1 MAKNRVTLQ
10 DIAAACGLSRNTV
23 SKVFNSRGTV
33 PESTRQQVLTKARE
47 MGYFSM
53 LETEPVDVAA
63 NSAPRS
69 IAVFSRSNSL
79 NHNFALL
86 FLKGFTDTVC
96 RMGYVVQM
104 YELCEEELKGL
115 QLPQKLALD
124 NTVGILGIELFDKGY
139 IHYLCGLGIPTI
151 MADCYYGVQQT
162 MLPCDVISME
172 NYAST
177 KVITEQ
183 TIDAGAKTLGF
194 VGDIHHCNSFYERW
208 GGFCTALRT
217 HGIKVDRQ
225 VCIHEKDGAQYSDV
239 KWLEEHLRNMPSLP
253 YVFLKDRYS
262 NEFPCS
268 NLCGECTNVIYNS
281 VPVFISEKDGIP
293 YDFQDF
299 INDAHSGTVAFHY
312 WSEQDM
318 SFRIQ
323 QTVYGLELGKYQAS
337 VWSQGGDMTDASM
350 VLYVIADGQY
360 YEAPFMNTAWADWQ
374 HPVIDNIPVTQG
386 SLVVGVKIQCGSRSW
401 GTLDDFS
408 VIRK

>member
-124 NTVGILGIELFDKGY
+124 NTVGILGIELFDKDY

-151 MADCYYGVQQT
+151 MQ
-162 MLPCDVISME
+162 
-172 NYAST
+172 
-177 KVITEQ
+177 
-183 TIDAGAKTLGF
+183 
-194 VGDIHHCNSFYERW
+194 
-208 GGFCTALRT
+208 RT
-217 HGIKVDRQ
+217 
-225 VCIHEKDGAQYSDV
+225 
-239 KWLEEHLRNMPSLP
+239 
-253 YVFLKDRYS
+253 
-262 NEFPCS
+262 
-268 NLCGECTNVIYNS
+268 
-281 VPVFISEKDGIP
+281 
-293 YDFQDF
+293 
-299 INDAHSGTVAFHY
+299 
-312 WSEQDM
+312 
-318 SFRIQ
+318 
-323 QTVYGLELGKYQAS
+323 
-337 VWSQGGDMTDASM
+337 
-350 VLYVIADGQY
+350 VL
-360 YEAPFMNTAWADWQ
+360 
-374 HPVIDNIPVTQG
+374 
-386 SLVVGVKIQCGSRSW
+386 
-401 GTLDDFS
+401 
-408 VIRK
+408 

>member
-124 NTVGILGIELFDKGY
+124 NTVGILGIELFDKDY

-183 TIDAGAKTLGF
+183 TIDAGAKTL
-194 VGDIHHCNSFYERW
+194 
-208 GGFCTALRT
+208 L
-217 HGIKVDRQ
+217 
-225 VCIHEKDGAQYSDV
+225 
-239 KWLEEHLRNMPSLP
+239 
-253 YVFLKDRYS
+253 
-262 NEFPCS
+262 
-268 NLCGECTNVIYNS
+268 
-281 VPVFISEKDGIP
+281 
-293 YDFQDF
+293 
-299 INDAHSGTVAFHY
+299 
-312 WSEQDM
+312 
-318 SFRIQ
+318 
-323 QTVYGLELGKYQAS
+323 
-337 VWSQGGDMTDASM
+337 
-350 VLYVIADGQY
+350 
-360 YEAPFMNTAWADWQ
+360 
-374 HPVIDNIPVTQG
+374 
-386 SLVVGVKIQCGSRSW
+386 
-401 GTLDDFS
+401 
-408 VIRK
+408 

>member
-124 NTVGILGIELFDKGY
+124 NTVGILGIELFDKDY

-253 YVFLKDRYS
+253 DAFVCANDYLAVRLMLTLKTMGYS
-262 NEFPCS
+262 IPEDIMVAGF
-268 NLCGECTNVIYNS
+268 GNS
-281 VPVFISEKDGIP
+281 AELSIFDTGLTSTEIPSTEMGISSARMLLERCEEKGRP
-293 YDFQDF
+293 YALVYLQ
-299 INDAHSGTVAFHY
+299 AKPL
-312 WSEQDM
+312 
-318 SFRIQ
+318 FR
-323 QTVYGLELGKYQAS
+323 
-337 VWSQGGDMTDASM
+337 
-350 VLYVIADGQY
+350 
-360 YEAPFMNTAWADWQ
+360 
-374 HPVIDNIPVTQG
+374 G
-386 SLVVGVKIQCGSRSW
+386 STKR
-401 GTLDDFS
+401 
-408 VIRK
+408 